1 MACSVLRLL
10 GARQIPAVGLRLIDT
25 GCSYSEKHNLISED
39 GERLREASSVPIP
52 PLVAAPY
59 RVAPDKAP
67 ADALTDAGL
76 ELDFGDLQQAVRE
89 AARFGRVVVELPGD
103 ANTELIPGLTSLQF
117 ALRLDGPLVVV
128 ASQGQQDI
136 AQQAAEQILAAGQS
150 AVVVPIGFESTIAG
164 SLFQFE
170 AGDDIEVDM
179 FRHLD
184 TQPDFLNHI
193 GLKAAKQ
200 TS

>member
-1 MACSVLRLL
+1 ML
-10 GARQIPAVGLRLIDT
+10 GARQIPAVGVRLIDT
-25 GCSYSEKHNLISED
+25 GCSYSEKHDLISED
-39 GERLREASSVPIP
+39 GERLRDASSVPIP

-67 ADALTDAGL
+67 ADALTEAGL

-89 AARFGRVVVELPGD
+89 AARFGRVVVELPGGAD
-103 ANTELIPGLTSLQF
+103 TPLIPGLTSLQF
-117 ALRLDGPLVVV
+117 ALRIDGPIVLVTN
-128 ASQGQQDI
+128 QEQQE
-136 AQQAAEQILAAGQS
+136 AAKRAADEIVAAGQS
-150 AVVVPIGFESTIAG
+150 VVVVPIGFESKIAG

-179 FRHLD
+179 FRHLAA
-184 TQPDFLNHI
+184 QPDFLNHI
-193 GLKAAKQ
+193 GLETEKQ